1 LNDVSKPALPGRAEA
16 AIQLVTHLLVEREA
30 ERGRLARMLH
40 RDVSGMLAA
49 ARMDLSRV
57 AARNTQ
63 EAEAQQL
70 LQRVDQL
77 LEQAIRDARQEMQR
91 LHPALLD
98 HFGLPAALR
107 HLVEETCRGGDIRY
121 TLALDEPVDGLE
133 GSLAIAVYRLFETV
147 LGEPGLAQ
155 FDARLTVRRGVHEI
169 AITRRFAPGSTPG
182 SARGMPALA
191 ALRHWL
197 RSLGVTWTESGT
209 DDVPVL
215 TLRIPREPASDEP
228 KEAPEG

>member
-1 LNDVSKPALPGRAEA
+1 LNDASKPAPQGRAEA
-16 AIQLVTHLLVEREA
+16 ALQLVTHLLVEREA
-30 ERGRLARMLH
+30 ERRRLARMLH

-57 AARNTQ
+57 AGRNTQ

-107 HLVEETCRGGDIRY
+107 HLVEEACRDGEIRY
-121 TLALDEPVDGLE
+121 SLALDEPVDGLE
-133 GSLAIAVYRLFETV
+133 GSLPIAVYRLFET
-147 LGEPGLAQ
+147 LLSEQGLVQ
-155 FDARLTVRRGVHEI
+155 FDARMATRRGVHEI
-169 AITRRFAPGSTPG
+169 AVTRRFAPGSTAG
-182 SARGMPALA
+182 DVRRTPALA

-197 RSLGVTWTESGT
+197 RGLGVTWTESGT
-209 DDVPVL
+209 EDAPVL
-215 TLRIPREPASDEP
+215 TLRIPRESAPGEP
-228 KEAPEG
+228 KETPEG

>member
-1 LNDVSKPALPGRAEA
+1 MNDANKLAPQGRTEA
-16 AIQLVTHLLVEREA
+16 ALQLVTHMLVEREA
-30 ERGRLARMLH
+30 ERQRLARMLH

-57 AARNTQ
+57 AARSTE

-77 LEQAIRDARQEMQR
+77 LEQAIRDARHEMQR

-107 HLVEETCRGGDIRY
+107 HLVEETCRGGEIRY

-133 GSLAIAVYRLFETV
+133 GSLPIAIYRLFETL

-155 FDARLTVRRGVHEI
+155 FDARLTARRGVHEI
-169 AITRRFAPGSTPG
+169 AVTRRFAPGSAPG
-182 SARGMPALA
+182 DTRQTPALA

-197 RSLGVTWTESGT
+197 RSLKVTWTESGT
-209 DDVPVL
+209 EDAPVL
-215 TLRIPREPASDEP
+215 TLRIPREPVPAEP